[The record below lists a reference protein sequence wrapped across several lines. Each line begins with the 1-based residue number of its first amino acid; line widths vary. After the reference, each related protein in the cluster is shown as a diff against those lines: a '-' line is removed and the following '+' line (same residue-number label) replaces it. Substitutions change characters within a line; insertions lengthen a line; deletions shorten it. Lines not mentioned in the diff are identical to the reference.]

1 MQTTFKKLDAVIIAL
16 CLLAAA
22 LLFFLPHMNARAQD
36 AHIVVSYRDG
46 TEQTYSLA
54 EDQTLTLHSVDH
66 TLTVVIE
73 DGTVRVSE
81 SDCPDGLCRAGRI
94 GRDGET
100 LVCLP
105 AGIVLT
111 VRNGEGGEIDAIVG

>member
-1 MQTTFKKLDAVIIAL
+1 MQTTFKKLDALIIAL
-16 CLLAAA
+16 CLIAAA
-22 LLFFLPHMNARAQD
+22 LLFFLPQLSARDQTARL
-36 AHIVVSYRDG
+36 IISYRDG

-54 EDQTLTLHSVDH
+54 SDQVLTLHSGAH
-66 TLTVVIE
+66 TLTVVME

-94 GRDGET
+94 WRDGET

-111 VRNGEGGEIDAIVG
+111 ITNGAGGEIDAVVG